1 MSPKIRPAAA
11 SVLIAAAMLSQA
23 PALFA
28 QAPLFE
34 VERSDA
40 TKLLQVD
47 ESAGF
52 LARGSFGSG
61 AIPMAGAGVRMM
73 WYPGK
78 AAFRVGVVDGDRWDD
93 ARIGQW
99 SMALGRN
106 NIASGTHSLALNADT
121 EASGD
126 RSIAAGGG
134 STASASFAFA
144 MGQVAVASGSG
155 AAAFGIRPLSS
166 GVGSFAAGL
175 EPQATGPQAVAL
187 SERTQATGANSLATG
202 FQSKA
207 TGNVATAMGTGT
219 TAAGAASFA
228 LGSGVTAQGDGSF
241 IFGDRNVQYG
251 LVAAAN
257 TFHVRAFGGIALNT
271 GVAIGCDLPAGS
283 GAWACTSSRL
293 AKEGFEEVDGE
304 EILAGLAGMHIQ
316 RWRYLGTDAAHL
328 GPTAEDFHAAF
339 GLGESSTKIASVDAN
354 GVALRAVQALER
366 RTDDLREENAALRAE
381 LTALRAELRALADT
395 AR

>member
-1 MSPKIRPAAA
+1 MSPMIRPAAA
-11 SVLIAAAMLSQA
+11 SILIAAAMLSQA
-23 PALFA
+23 PALNA
-28 QAPLFE
+28 QATLFE

-52 LARGSFGSG
+52 LARGGFGSG
-61 AIPMAGAGVRMM
+61 AIPMEGPGVRMM
-73 WYPGK
+73 WYPAK

-134 STASASFAFA
+134 SSATASFSFA
-144 MGQVAVASGSG
+144 MGQVAVASGAG
-155 AAAFGIRPLSS
+155 AAALGIKPISS
-166 GVGSFAAGL
+166 GIGSFAAGL
-175 EPQATGPQAVAL
+175 EP
-187 SERTQATGANSLATG
+187 R
-202 FQSKA
+202 
-207 TGNVATAMGTGT
+207 
-219 TAAGAASFA
+219 AAGAGSVA

-271 GVAIGCDLPAGS
+271 GFAIGCDLPSGT

-293 AKEGFEEVDGE
+293 AKEDFEDVDGE
-304 EILAGLAGMHIQ
+304 EILAGLARMRIQ

-366 RTDDLREENAALRAE
+366 RTAELREQNAVLRAE
-381 LTALRAELRALADT
+381 LAALRQELRALADT